1 MTPTALARKIVGD
14 DSVRSWRLAE
24 LVRAG
29 YPPMD
34 ALVLSGRS
42 DVDLQLARRLLENG
56 CPPETAV
63 RILL

>member
-1 MTPTALARKIVGD
+1 MTPTALARKILEK